1 MQKNILLNNCLN
13 LLFVKSGTDIFQAEH
28 SRPPNHLTIAD
39 YKVPQNIYKK
49 TLQPI
54 KMKNFKYSFLLNFII

>member
-49 TLQPI
+49 LYNRR
-54 KMKNFKYSFLLNFII
+54 MKYD

>member
-49 TLQPI
+49 LYNI
-54 KMKNFKYSFLLNFII
+54 K